1 MIISY
6 ILVNQHNNVINWSLN
21 QLDMLLFIKIKCYN
35 NRIAREARRKFLA
48 RGGTKVF
55 MGGTQNYLD
64 GEGQALMG
72 GCPPHSPHVGQPCI
86 VIHSQTQLYKFIQ
99 SHKKSKPGVNI
110 LQERDKLFLDENSQK

>member
-55 MGGTQNYLD
+55 MGGD
-64 GEGQALMG
+64 SKFFGWGGQALMG
-72 GCPPHSPHVGQPCI
+72 GGLPHPPPCWAALPSI
-86 VIHSQTQLYKFIQ
+86 
-99 SHKKSKPGVNI
+99 PVN
-110 LQERDKLFLDENSQK
+110 S

>member
-1 MIISY
+1 MIMSY

-55 MGGTQNYLD
+55 MGGDSKFFGWGDYPFI
-64 GEGQALMG
+64 
-72 GCPPHSPHVGQPCI
+72 PPIPPMLGSPAPFKGKYFFC
-86 VIHSQTQLYKFIQ
+86 QTV
-99 SHKKSKPGVNI
+99 S
-110 LQERDKLFLDENSQK
+110 